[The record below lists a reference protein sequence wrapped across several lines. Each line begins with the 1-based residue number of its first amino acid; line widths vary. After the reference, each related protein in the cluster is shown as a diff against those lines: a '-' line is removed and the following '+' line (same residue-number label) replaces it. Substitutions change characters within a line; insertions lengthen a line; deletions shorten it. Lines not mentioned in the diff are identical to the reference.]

1 MRMAVTMVRRRH
13 GHTAL
18 GAGEPTM
25 AGKAAAILAA
35 HGRGHARLHR
45 VTAGHTHLQ
54 RARTRACSRRDA
66 SRSSGGPT
74 TPNEHLDVLRKRRR
88 HRAVG
93 WRRMNGSES
102 PNGDGQK
109 RQWTAVR
116 GALSAFAP

>member
-1 MRMAVTMVRRRH
+1 MQMVVVRRRR

-25 AGKAAAILAA
+25 ADKTAAILAA
-35 HGRGHARLHR
+35 HGRGHARLR
-45 VTAGHTHLQ
+45 RLTAGRTRLQ
-54 RARTRACSRRDA
+54 RARTRASSRRDA
-66 SRSSGGPT
+66 SRSSEGPT

-116 GALSAFAP
+116 GALSAFAR